1 MKKRL
6 VLITE
11 IIAPYRIPVFN
22 ALAAR
27 AEIDLHVVF
36 LSETDPSLRQWDVYK
51 QDIRFDYQVLP
62 SFRRRIGRYHLL
74 LNKGV
79 AFTLKQLQPDVII
92 CGGYN
97 YIASWQAAYWAK
109 RHRIP
114 FLLWSES
121 TASDSR
127 RGHAAVEALKRHFLG
142 LCAGFVV
149 AGLASRDYFRQL
161 GVPERLIFIAPD
173 AVDNNFFRSRAE
185 SARSREAE
193 IRRQLALPARYFLYV
208 GRLVREKGVYD
219 LLDAYA
225 KLDAELRSEVSLVFV
240 GDGVE
245 KRALEE
251 RAASIAPGQVEFR
264 GFLQRE
270 DLPFI
275 YALAEALVFP
285 THSDTW
291 GLVVNEAMACGLPV
305 VASDVAGCVPDLV
318 LDSITG
324 VLVPSHAPARLSEA
338 IHRLMAS
345 PEETDRMGVHAA
357 QKIGDYSPQ
366 ACASGMVD
374 AVLASGG
381 EV

>member
-51 QDIRFDYQVLP
+51 QDIRFNHQVLP

-79 AFTLKQLQPDVII
+79 AFTLKQLHPDVII

-142 LCAGFVV
+142 LCTGFVV

-173 AVDNNFFRSRAE
+173 AVDNDFFRSRAE
-185 SARSREAE
+185 SARNREVE
-193 IRRQLALPARYFLYV
+193 IRQQLALPARYFLYV

-240 GDGVE
+240 GDGFE

-251 RAASIAPGQVEFR
+251 RAATIVPGEVEFR

-270 DLPFI
+270 DLPSI

-324 VLVPSHAPARLSEA
+324 VLVPSQAPARLSEA

-345 PEETDRMGVHAA
+345 PEQTGLMGIHAA

-366 ACASGMVD
+366 ACASGMAD
-374 AVLASGG
+374 AALASGG